1 MKIDEQFKS
10 LDEQLKKVRENY
22 FLIREKAVEM
32 NRDNPLVLQKIEE
45 ADKKVAE
52 ADAML
57 KDLGTWN

>member
-32 NRDNPLVLQKIEE
+32 NRENPLVLQKIEE